1 MNLSL
6 FIVVLGGR
14 SLKSNIEI
22 HDVRWVLG
30 ETIEDTFPELR
41 KQWLGKKSGLHIDS
55 YKCIKYIDGYQI
67 VISKSNKD
75 NLNSP
80 KIEDLKLWFVNL
92 GGYNPKKMYEEHEFT
107 LVVAQKAIEAKK
119 KAKINWETTLKN
131 KHNDDYSGINYF
143 EQVDDLHPIKIKNWE
158 IKLIPDV
165 QERSEK
171 IIPDVRRVVI
181 LHQYHQAKPRLVC
194 LEL

>member
-75 NLNSP
+75 NLDSP
-80 KIEDLKLWFVNL
+80 K
-92 GGYNPKKMYEEHEFT
+92 
-107 LVVAQKAIEAKK
+107 
-119 KAKINWETTLKN
+119 
-131 KHNDDYSGINYF
+131 
-143 EQVDDLHPIKIKNWE
+143 
-158 IKLIPDV
+158 
-165 QERSEK
+165 
-171 IIPDVRRVVI
+171 
-181 LHQYHQAKPRLVC
+181 
-194 LEL
+194 

>member
-75 NLNSP
+75 VEIKVVNNSSIISLS
-80 KIEDLKLWFVNL
+80 KFSLIVF
-92 GGYNPKKMYEEHEFT
+92 
-107 LVVAQKAIEAKK
+107 
-119 KAKINWETTLKN
+119 
-131 KHNDDYSGINYF
+131 SGI
-143 EQVDDLHPIKIKNWE
+143 P
-158 IKLIPDV
+158 
-165 QERSEK
+165 
-171 IIPDVRRVVI
+171 
-181 LHQYHQAKPRLVC
+181 
-194 LEL
+194 ELFK